1 MSTKEYDDI
10 VSGNHLLI
18 NKNVYKSGKNWYCP
32 NSKKDRLFKIPATV
46 LENFGGDLFAFSI
59 DINIY
64 EFEKNE
70 QLFIDYKLCSLMND
84 KECQSIINT
93 SNDKNEP

>member
-1 MSTKEYDDI
+1 M
-10 VSGNHLLI
+10 
-18 NKNVYKSGKNWYCP
+18 
-32 NSKKDRLFKIPATV
+32 
-46 LENFGGDLFAFSI
+46 ENFGGDLFAFSI